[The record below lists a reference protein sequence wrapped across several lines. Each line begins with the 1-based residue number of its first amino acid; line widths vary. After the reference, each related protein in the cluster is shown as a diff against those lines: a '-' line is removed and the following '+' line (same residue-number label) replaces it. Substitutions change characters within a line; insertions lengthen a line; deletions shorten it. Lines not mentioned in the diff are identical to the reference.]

1 MKYYIPRFNLEKLI
15 KLVKRLSKKTDVK
28 FSYDENDI
36 KQECIILNDV
46 KYPYYTIGVEL
57 EINYK
62 VGDYEVVAELEHTP
76 NGNII
81 RQINKNYSVPVS
93 YRNCPPTCE
102 HCNKTRQRANTFLL
116 VDKTNNFKQVGKSCL
131 NEYTG
136 YDALKLIEIVS
147 NLSALLTD
155 DYVEDEEFLE
165 FLRTTQC
172 KYAPLEYVANIF
184 YQILMKNGYKKDSLD
199 PFKGYDDF
207 KYMESLE
214 SEVNNILNVVNTD
227 WYNDCE
233 YCHNIKVMLGLECIE
248 HKHWRLLLSYMN
260 NAMLYL
266 GSKNITNEY
275 LGKIGDK
282 VELTVKSVKVLWTD
296 ANDYHYSHYNDS
308 VVFTY
313 RILTDSNNVV
323 IWKTEQLVENGM
335 KIKATIKDLKTYKD
349 EKQTVVTRGKL
360 V

>member
-36 KQECIILNDV
+36 KQECIVLDGI
-46 KYPYYTIGVEL
+46 KYPYYTIGIEL

-62 VGDYEVVAELEHTP
+62 VGDYEIVAELEHTP

-81 RQINKNYSVPVS
+81 RQINMDYVVPKY
-93 YRNCPPTCE
+93 YRTCKPNCE
-102 HCNKTRQRANTFLL
+102 HCNKLRTRANTFLL
-116 VDKTNNFKQVGKSCL
+116 LDSNTHNYRQVGKSCL

-136 YDALKLIEIVS
+136 VDTLKIVEMVSDLSKLLS
-147 NLSALLTD
+147 ND
-155 DYVEDEEFLE
+155 FEEFLD
-165 FLRTTQC
+165 FIKSTQC
-172 KYAPLEYVANIF
+172 KYQPLEYVANIF
-184 YQILMKNGYKKDSLD
+184 YQILMKNGYKKDSND

-207 KYMESLE
+207 KYMKSLE
-214 SEVNNILNVVNTD
+214 DEVNTILNVVNTD

-233 YCHNIKVMLGLECIE
+233 YCHNVKVVLGLEYIE
-248 HKHWRLLLSYMN
+248 YKHWRLLLSYMN

-282 VELTVKSVKVLWTD
+282 IELTVKSVKVLWAD
-296 ANDYHYSHYNDS
+296 ANEYHYSHYNDS

-335 KIKATIKDLKTYKD
+335 KIKATIKDLKIYKD